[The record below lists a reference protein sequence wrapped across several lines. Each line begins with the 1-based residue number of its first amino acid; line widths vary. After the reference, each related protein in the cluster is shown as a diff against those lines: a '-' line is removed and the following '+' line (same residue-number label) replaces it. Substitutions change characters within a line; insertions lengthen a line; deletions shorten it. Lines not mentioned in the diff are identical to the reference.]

1 MDCPCCGHDNI
12 PGVDYCEECGNSMM
26 RADVDRARMQDRI
39 ARSLGEDRVSD
50 LEPLPGV
57 FVSPEMPL
65 AEGLQT
71 MRDREVGCLLVTGRE
86 GKLIG
91 ILTERDLLVRVAAE
105 DRDVSELTVGDVMT
119 DRPDTVQPNHIL
131 AYALHR
137 MMVGNYRYLPLVAED
152 GKPAGIISCS
162 HIIRYL
168 SDVVGVC
175 Q

>member
-12 PGVDYCEECGNSMM
+12 PGVDYCEECGNTLM
-26 RADVDRARMQDRI
+26 RADVDRVQMQDRI

-57 FVSPEMPL
+57 FVSPGTPL
-65 AEGLQT
+65 SEALRT
-71 MRDREVGCLLVTGRE
+71 MCEQRVGYLLVTNDE
-86 GKLIG
+86 GKLVG
-91 ILTERDLLVRVAAE
+91 ILTERDLLVRVAVE
-105 DRDVSELTVGDVMT
+105 DRDVEKLIVGDVMT

-137 MMVGNYRYLPLVAED
+137 MMVGDYRYLPLVGED
-152 GKPAGIISCS
+152 GKPAGIITCQ

>member
-12 PGVDYCEECGNSMM
+12 PGMDLCEECGNSLM
-26 RADVDRARMQDRI
+26 RADVDRVQMQDRI

-57 FVSPEMPL
+57 FVSAETPL
-65 AEGLQT
+65 PEGLRT
-71 MRDREVGCLLVTGRE
+71 MAEKEVGVLLAIDAG
-86 GKLIG
+86 GKLVG
-91 ILTERDLLVRVAAE
+91 ILTERDLLVRVAVE
-105 DRDVSELTVGDVMT
+105 DRDIAKLTVGDVMT

-137 MMVGNYRYLPLVAED
+137 MMVGNYRYLPLVGED
-152 GKPAGIISCS
+152 GKPAGIISCA

-175 Q
+175 T

>member
-12 PGVDYCEECGNSMM
+12 PGVDRCEECGNSLM
-26 RADVDRARMQDRI
+26 RADVDRATMQDRI

-57 FVSPEMPL
+57 FVSPEASL
-65 AEGLQT
+65 VEGLQT
-71 MRDREVGCLLVTGRE
+71 MREKEAGCLLVTGPE
-86 GKLIG
+86 GKLVG

-105 DRDVSELTVGDVMT
+105 DQDVTKLTVGDVMT
-119 DRPDTVQPNHIL
+119 DRPDTVQPDHIL

-137 MMVGNYRYLPLVAED
+137 LMVGNYRYLPLVDEE
-152 GKPAGIISCS
+152 GRPAGLISCY

>member
-12 PGVDYCEECGNSMM
+12 PGVDYCEDCGNSLM
-26 RADVDRARMQDRI
+26 RADVDRAQMQDRI

-50 LEPLPGV
+50 LGPLPGV
-57 FVSPEMPL
+57 FVSPEAPL
-65 AEGLQT
+65 TEGLHT
-71 MRDREVGCLLVTGRE
+71 MRDKEVGCLLVTNAE
-86 GKLIG
+86 GKLVG
-91 ILTERDLLVRVAAE
+91 ILTERDLLVRVAAA
-105 DRDVSELTVGDVMT
+105 DQDVEKLTIGNVMT
-119 DRPDTVQPNHIL
+119 DRPDTVQPNHIM

-137 MMVGNYRYLPLVAED
+137 MMVGNYRYLPLVDEN

-175 Q
+175 T